1 MTHEVGSPRAAPSP
15 ARSLAPDLAR
25 GFMLLFIALAN
36 AQFFLVGP
44 DPVRTVLDQG
54 VALVQSTLVNGRA
67 IALFALVFGYGM
79 VRILERVRAQGGG
92 WVHARVLLRRR
103 GWAMLAIGFAHAALF
118 LPVDIVGTYG
128 LALVLF
134 VGLLRAR
141 DTTLLWT
148 AGLIA
153 ALSAVL
159 NTVLV
164 ALLISGGEDGSVS
177 APSLSQE
184 VFRLAVVERVQE
196 WLLYTPITLLLVA
209 LPMILLGVWAGRR
222 RLLEEPGR
230 HRALLV
236 RTAVIGLGTAVAVG
250 LPDAL
255 MAAHLVPE
263 APPLTAG
270 LLAVA
275 HDLGGWPGGL
285 GWAAVLALVA
295 WRLED
300 RRSEDRHGPLVRAV
314 AAVGERSLTCY
325 LTQSVVFTL
334 VFAPYAGGLGA
345 TLGATGA
352 AAVAVATW
360 SCTVVLAEV
369 LRRAGRRGPAEAVLR
384 RLTYA
389 RTSHTPVP

>member
-1 MTHEVGSPRAAPSP
+1 MTHDVGSPRAAPSP
-15 ARSLAPDLAR
+15 TRSLAPDLAR

-44 DPVRTVLDQG
+44 DLVRTVADQA
-54 VALVQSTLVNGRA
+54 VALVQSTLVNARA
-67 IALFALVFGYGM
+67 ISLFALVFGYGM
-79 VRILERVRAQGGG
+79 VRILERVRAQGGS

-103 GWAMLAIGFAHAALF
+103 GWSMVAIGFVHAALF

-128 LALVLF
+128 LAVLLF

-148 AGLIA
+148 AGAFA
-153 ALSAVL
+153 AFSAVL
-159 NTVLV
+159 STTLVVL
-164 ALLISGGEDGSVS
+164 LNSGGEDGSIS

-184 VFRLAVVERVQE
+184 VFGLAVVERVQE

-222 RLLEEPGR
+222 RVLEEPGR
-230 HRALLV
+230 HRRLLV
-236 RTAVIGLGTAVAVG
+236 RTAVIGLGIAVAVG

-255 MAAHLVPE
+255 AVAQP
-263 APPLTAG
+263 APAVSPLTG
-270 LLAVA
+270 SLLGVA
-275 HDLGGWPGGL
+275 HDLSGWAGGL

-300 RRSEDRHGPLVRAV
+300 RRGPLVRAV

-325 LTQSVVFTL
+325 LAQSVVFTL

-345 TLGATGA
+345 TLGLTGA
-352 AAVAVATW
+352 AVVAVATW
-360 SCTVVLAEV
+360 ASTVVLAEV
-369 LRRAGRRGPAEAVLR
+369 LRRTGHRGPAEVLLR

-389 RTSHTPVP
+389 RTRHAPVP

>member
-1 MTHEVGSPRAAPSP
+1 MTHDVGSTKAAPSP

-36 AQFFLVGP
+36 AQFFLIGP
-44 DPVRTVLDQG
+44 DPVRTVADQA

-103 GWAMLAIGFAHAALF
+103 GWVLLAIGFAHAALF

-128 LALVLF
+128 LAVLVF
-134 VGLLRAR
+134 VGLLRAGDR
-141 DTTLLWT
+141 TLLWT
-148 AGLIA
+148 AGLVAAFSA
-153 ALSAVL
+153 ALDTALVVL
-159 NTVLV
+159 LT
-164 ALLISGGEDGSVS
+164 SGGGDASIS

-184 VFRLAVVERVQE
+184 VFRLAVLERVQE
-196 WLLYTPITLLLVA
+196 WLLYTPVTLLLVA

-236 RTAVIGLGTAVAVG
+236 RTAVIGLGAAVAVG

-255 MAAHLVPE
+255 AGAHLVPE
-263 APPLTAG
+263 ASPLTAA

-275 HDLGGWPGGL
+275 HDLAGWPGGL

-295 WRLED
+295 WRWQE
-300 RRSEDRHGPLVRAV
+300 RRGPVVRAV

-325 LTQSVVFTL
+325 LAQSVVFTL

-360 SCTVVLAEV
+360 SCTVVLAEA
-369 LRRAGRRGPAEAVLR
+369 LRRTGRRGPAEVLLR

-389 RTSHTPVP
+389 RTRHSPAP